1 MHALDSG
8 VGNGRLTSVQRGIS
22 MQVSVENTSALERR
36 MTIGVPAERIE
47 TEVNKRLQQTARKA
61 KIPGFRPGKVPMSVI
76 RQRYED
82 GARQEAL
89 GDLIQAT
96 FYEAVVE
103 QKLNPAGAPAVEP
116 KSFEKGKDLE
126 YVATFEVFP
135 EFTVAGFDT
144 IAVERLSADVVDS
157 DLDNMLEVLRKQNV
171 RFEVADRAAQNE
183 DQLNIDF
190 VGKVDGEVFAG
201 GSATATQ
208 LVLGS
213 GRMIPGFEDGL
224 VGAKAGEERVLNVT
238 FPEDYQNLELA
249 GKAAEFTV
257 TVNTVSEPKLPELN
271 EEFFKQFGIK
281 ETGIEGFR
289 TEVRKN
295 MERELRQAI
304 KSKVKNQVMD
314 GLLAANPIEV
324 PKALLENEVNRL
336 RVQAVQQ
343 FGGNIKPDQLPAE
356 LFEEQA
362 KRRVELGLIVAE
374 VVKQFDLK
382 PDDARVREMIQE
394 MASAYQEPE
403 QVVAWYYKNEQQMN
417 EVRSVVLE
425 EQVVDT
431 VLQKASVTDKSV
443 SYEEAV
449 KPVEAPKAD

>member
-1 MHALDSG
+1 
-8 VGNGRLTSVQRGIS
+8 

-36 MTIGVPAERIE
+36 MTIAVPAERVE
-47 TEVNKRLQQTARKA
+47 NEVNKRLQQTARRA
-61 KIPGFRPGKVPMSVI
+61 KVPGFRPGKVPMSVI
-76 RQRYED
+76 RQRYEAA
-82 GARQEAL
+82 AREEAFGEL
-89 GDLIQAT
+89 VQAS
-96 FYEAVVE
+96 FYEAIVE
-103 QKLNPAGAPAVEP
+103 QKLTPAGAPAVEP
-116 KSFEKGKDLE
+116 KSFEKGGDLE
-126 YVATFEVFP
+126 FVAIFEVFP
-135 EFTVAGFDT
+135 EFTVAGLES
-144 IAVERLSADVVDS
+144 INIERLSAEVADA
-157 DLDNMLEVLRKQNV
+157 DLDKMLEVLRKQNV
-171 RFEVADRAAQNE
+171 RFETVEREAQND
-183 DQLNIDF
+183 DQVTIDF
-190 VGKVDGEVFAG
+190 VGKVDGEEFQG
-201 GSATATQ
+201 GSAKGTQ

-224 VGAKAGEERVLNVT
+224 VGAKAGEERVVNVT
-238 FPEDYQNLELA
+238 FPEDYQNLDLA
-249 GKAAEFTV
+249 SKAAEFTI
-257 TVNTVSEPKLPELN
+257 TVNAVAAPQLPELN
-271 EEFFKQFGIK
+271 EEFFAQFGIK
-281 ETGIEGFR
+281 ESSLEGFR

-304 KSKVKNQVMD
+304 KAKVKTQVMD

-362 KRRVELGLIVAE
+362 KRRVVLGLIVAE
-374 VVKQFDLK
+374 VVKQFELK
-382 PDDARVREMIQE
+382 PEDTKVREMIEE

-403 QVVAWYYKNEQQMN
+403 QVIAWYYKNDEQMN

-431 VLQKASVTDKSV
+431 VLQKATVTDKSV

-449 KPVEAPKAD
+449 KPAQAPAAE

>member
-1 MHALDSG
+1 
-8 VGNGRLTSVQRGIS
+8 

-135 EFTVAGFDT
+135 EFSVAGFES
-144 IAVERLSADVVDS
+144 ISVERLSAEVAES

-171 RFEVADRAAQNE
+171 RFEVAERAAQNE

-201 GSATATQ
+201 GSATGTQ

-257 TVNTVSEPKLPELN
+257 TVNSVSEPKLPELN

-281 ETGIEGFR
+281 ETGIDGFR
-289 TEVRKN
+289 AEVRKN

-304 KSKVKNQVMD
+304 KTKVKNQVMD

-374 VVKQFDLK
+374 VVKQFELK
-382 PDDARVREMIQE
+382 PDDARVRDLIQE

>member
-1 MHALDSG
+1 
-8 VGNGRLTSVQRGIS
+8 

-47 TEVNKRLQQTARKA
+47 AEVNKRLQQTAQKA

-76 RQRYED
+76 RQRYEAD
-82 GARQEAL
+82 ARQEAL
-89 GDLIQAT
+89 GNIIQAS

-103 QKLNPAGAPAVEP
+103 QKLNPAGQPSVEP
-116 KSFEKGKDLE
+116 KVFEKGKDLE
-126 YVATFEVFP
+126 YIATFEVFP
-135 EFTVAGFDT
+135 EFEVTGLDT
-144 IAVERLSADVVDS
+144 IAVERLSAEVADA
-157 DLDNMLEVLRKQNV
+157 DLDKMLEVLRKQNT
-171 RFEVADRAAQNE
+171 RFEVTERAAQNE

-190 VGKVDGEVFAG
+190 VGKVDGEEFAG
-201 GSATATQ
+201 GSAKGTQ

-213 GRMIPGFEDGL
+213 GRMIPGFEEGL
-224 VGAKAGEERVLNVT
+224 VGAKAGEERVLTLT
-238 FPEDYQNLELA
+238 FPEDYQNLDLA
-249 GKAAEFTV
+249 GKTAEFTV
-257 TVNTVSEPKLPELN
+257 KVNTVSEPKLPELN
-271 EEFFKQFGIK
+271 EEFFAQFGIK
-281 ETGIEGFR
+281 ETGLEGFR

-324 PKALLENEVNRL
+324 PKSLLSNEVDRL

-362 KRRVELGLIVAE
+362 NRRVVLGLIVAE

-382 PDDARVREMIQE
+382 PDEDRVREMIQE

-403 QVVAWYYKNEQQMN
+403 QVVAWYYKNDAQLN

-431 VLQKASVTDKSV
+431 VLQKAKVTDKAV

-449 KPVEAPKAD
+449 KPVEAPQAD

>member
-1 MHALDSG
+1 
-8 VGNGRLTSVQRGIS
+8 

-47 TEVNKRLQQTARKA
+47 AEVNKRLQQTAQKA

-76 RQRYED
+76 RQRYEAD
-82 GARQEAL
+82 ARQEAL
-89 GDLIQAT
+89 GNVVQSS

-103 QKLNPAGAPAVEP
+103 QKLNPAGAPSIEP
-116 KSFEKGKDLE
+116 KVFEKGKDLE

-135 EFTVAGFDT
+135 EFEVTGLDT
-144 IAVERLSADVVDS
+144 IAIERLSAEVADA
-157 DLDNMLEVLRKQNV
+157 DLDKMLDVLRKQNT
-171 RFEVADRAAQNE
+171 RFEVTDRAAQND

-201 GSATATQ
+201 GSATGTQ

-213 GRMIPGFEDGL
+213 GRMIPGFEEGL
-224 VGAKAGEERVLNVT
+224 VGAKAGEERVLKLT
-238 FPEDYQNLELA
+238 FPADYQNLDLA
-249 GKAAEFTV
+249 GKEAEFTV

-271 EEFFKQFGIK
+271 EEFFAQFGIK
-281 ETGIEGFR
+281 ETGLEGFR
-289 TEVRKN
+289 AEVRKN

-324 PKALLENEVNRL
+324 PKSLLANEVDRL

-362 KRRVELGLIVAE
+362 NRRVVLGLIVAE

-382 PDDARVREMIQE
+382 PDEDRVREMIQE

-431 VLQKASVTDKSV
+431 VLQKAKVTDKAV

-449 KPVEAPKAD
+449 KPAEAAQAD

>member
-1 MHALDSG
+1 
-8 VGNGRLTSVQRGIS
+8 

-47 TEVNKRLQQTARKA
+47 AEVNKRLQQTARNA

-76 RQRYED
+76 RQRYEAD
-82 GARQEAL
+82 ARQEAL
-89 GDLIQAT
+89 GNVIQAS

-116 KSFEKGKDLE
+116 KVFEKGKDLE
-126 YVATFEVFP
+126 YIATFEVFP
-135 EFTVAGFDT
+135 EFEVGAFDS
-144 IAVERLSADVVDS
+144 IEVERLSADVADS

-171 RFEVADRAAQNE
+171 RYEQVERAAQTE

-190 VGKVDGEVFAG
+190 VGKIEGEAFSG
-201 GSATATQ
+201 GSASGTQ

-224 VGAKAGEERVLNVT
+224 VGAKAGEEKVLNLN

-257 TVNTVSEPKLPELN
+257 TVNSVSEAKLPELN
-271 EEFFKQFGIK
+271 EEFFGQFGIK
-281 ETGIEGFR
+281 ETGLDGFR
-289 TEVRKN
+289 DEVRKN

-304 KSKVKNQVMD
+304 KAKIKNQVMD
-314 GLLAANPIEV
+314 GLVSTNPIEV
-324 PKALLENEVNRL
+324 PKALLDNEVDRL

-356 LFEEQA
+356 LFTEQA
-362 KRRVELGLIVAE
+362 KRRVVLGLIVAE
-374 VVKQFDLK
+374 VVKQNELK
-382 PDDARVREMIQE
+382 PDEARVRELIQE

-403 QVVAWYYKNEQQMN
+403 QVVSWYYKNDEQLN

-431 VLQKASVTDKSV
+431 VLQKAKVTDKAV

-449 KPVEAPKAD
+449 KPAEAAQAD

>member
-1 MHALDSG
+1 
-8 VGNGRLTSVQRGIS
+8 

-36 MTIGVPAERIE
+36 MTIAVPAERVE
-47 TEVNKRLQQTARKA
+47 NEVNKRLQQTARRA
-61 KIPGFRPGKVPMSVI
+61 KVPGFRPGKVPMSVI

-82 GARQEAL
+82 AARQEAF
-89 GDLIQAT
+89 GDLVQAS

-126 YVATFEVFP
+126 FVAIFEVFP
-135 EFTVAGFDT
+135 EFTVAGFES
-144 IAVERLSADVVDS
+144 INVERLSADVADA

-171 RFEVADRAAQNE
+171 RFEAVERAAE
-183 DQLNIDF
+183 KDDQVNIDF
-190 VGKVDGEVFAG
+190 VGKIDGEAFAG
-201 GSATATQ
+201 GSAKGTQ

-224 VGAKAGEERVLNVT
+224 VGAKAGEERVVNVT
-238 FPEDYQNLELA
+238 FPEDYQNLDLA
-249 GKAAEFTV
+249 NKAAEFTI
-257 TVNTVSEPKLPELN
+257 TVNSVSAPVLPELN
-271 EEFFKQFGIK
+271 EAFFSQFGIK
-281 ETGIEGFR
+281 ESTLEGFR

-304 KSKVKNQVMD
+304 KAKVKNQVMD
-314 GLLAANPIEV
+314 GLLAANPVDV

-343 FGGNIKPDQLPAE
+343 FGGNIKPEQLPAE

-362 KRRVELGLIVAE
+362 KRRVVLGLIVAE
-374 VVKQFDLK
+374 VVKQFELK
-382 PDDARVREMIQE
+382 PDDAKVREMIEE

-403 QVVAWYYKNEQQMN
+403 QVINWYYKNDQQLN

-431 VLQKASVTDKSV
+431 VLQKATVTDKSV

-449 KPVEAPKAD
+449 KPAQAPAEAE

>member
-1 MHALDSG
+1 
-8 VGNGRLTSVQRGIS
+8 

-36 MTIGVPAERIE
+36 MTIAVPAERVE
-47 TEVNKRLQQTARKA
+47 NEVNKRLQQTARRA
-61 KIPGFRPGKVPMSVI
+61 KVAGFRPGKVPMSVI
-76 RQRYED
+76 RQRFEAD
-82 GARQEAL
+82 ARQEAF
-89 GDLIQAT
+89 GDLVQAS
-96 FYEAVVE
+96 FYEAIVE

-126 YVATFEVFP
+126 FVAIFEVFP
-135 EFTVAGFDT
+135 EFTVSGLES
-144 IAVERLSADVVDS
+144 ISVERLSAEVADA
-157 DLDNMLEVLRKQNV
+157 DLDKMLDVLRKQNT
-171 RFEVADRAAQNE
+171 RFEAVERAAQND
-183 DQLNIDF
+183 DQVNIDF
-190 VGKVDGEVFAG
+190 VGKIDGEAFAG
-201 GSATATQ
+201 GSAKGTQ

-213 GRMIPGFEDGL
+213 GRMIPGFEEGL
-224 VGAKAGEERVLNVT
+224 VGAKAGEERVVNVT
-238 FPEDYQNLELA
+238 FPEDYQNLDLA
-249 GKAAEFTV
+249 GKAAEFTI
-257 TVNTVSEPKLPELN
+257 TVNSVSAPQLPELN
-271 EEFFKQFGIK
+271 EEFFAQFGIK
-281 ETGIEGFR
+281 ESTLEGFR
-289 TEVRKN
+289 AEVRKN

-304 KSKVKNQVMD
+304 KTKVKNQVMD

-362 KRRVELGLIVAE
+362 KRRVVLGLIVAE
-374 VVKQFDLK
+374 VVKQFELK
-382 PDDARVREMIQE
+382 PDDAKVREMIEE

-403 QVVAWYYKNEQQMN
+403 QVIAWYYKNDQQLN

-431 VLQKASVTDKSV
+431 VLQKATVTDKSV

-449 KPVEAPKAD
+449 KPAQAQADAE

>member
-1 MHALDSG
+1 
-8 VGNGRLTSVQRGIS
+8 

-47 TEVNKRLQQTARKA
+47 TEVNKRLQQTARRA
-61 KIPGFRPGKVPMSVI
+61 KVPGFRPGKVPMSVI

-82 GARQEAL
+82 SARQEAL

-116 KSFEKGKDLE
+116 KVFEKGKDLE
-126 YVATFEVFP
+126 YIATFEVFP
-135 EFTVAGFDT
+135 EFAVAGFES
-144 IAVERLSADVVDS
+144 INVERLSAEVADA
-157 DLDNMLEVLRKQNV
+157 DLDKMLEVLRKQNV
-171 RFEVADRAAQNE
+171 RFEAADRAAANE

-190 VGKVDGEVFAG
+190 VGKIDGEAFAG
-201 GSATATQ
+201 GSAQGTQ

-213 GRMIPGFEDGL
+213 GRMIPGFEEGL
-224 VGAKAGEERVLNVT
+224 VGAKAGEERVLTLT
-238 FPEDYQNLELA
+238 FPEDYQNLDLA

-257 TVNTVSEPKLPELN
+257 TVNSVAAPTLPELN
-271 EEFFKQFGIK
+271 EAFFNQFGIK
-281 ETGIEGFR
+281 ETGLEGFR

-304 KSKVKNQVMD
+304 KTKVKNQVMD

-362 KRRVELGLIVAE
+362 KRRVVLGLIVAE
-374 VVKQFDLK
+374 VVKANELK
-382 PDDARVREMIQE
+382 PDEARVREMIQE

-403 QVVAWYYKNEQQMN
+403 QVVAWYYKNDQQLN

-431 VLQKASVTDKSV
+431 VLQKASVTDKAV

-449 KPVEAPKAD
+449 KPAEAPQAD

>member
-1 MHALDSG
+1 
-8 VGNGRLTSVQRGIS
+8 
-22 MQVSVENTSALERR
+22 MQVSVESTSALERR

-47 TEVNKRLQQTARKA
+47 TEVTKRLQQTARRA
-61 KIPGFRPGKVPMSVI
+61 KVAGFRPGKVPMSVI

-82 GARQEAL
+82 AARQEAL

-96 FYEAVVE
+96 FYEAVTA
-103 QKLNPAGAPAVEP
+103 QKLNPAGSPAVEP
-116 KSFEKGKDLE
+116 KLFEKGKDLE

-135 EFTVAGFDT
+135 EFEVTGLEG
-144 IAVERLSADVVDS
+144 IAIERLQAEVADA
-157 DLDNMLEVLRKQNV
+157 DLDKMLEILRKQNT
-171 RFEVADRAAQNE
+171 RFESAARAAQDG
-183 DQLNIDF
+183 DQLTIDF

-201 GSATATQ
+201 GSAKATQ

-224 VGAKAGEERVLNVT
+224 LGAAAGEERVLNLT
-238 FPEDYQNLELA
+238 FPTDYQNLELA

-257 TVNTVSEPKLPELN
+257 NVTAVAAPTLPELN
-271 EEFFKQFGIK
+271 AEFFALFGVK
-281 ETGIEGFR
+281 EGGLDDFR
-289 TEVRKN
+289 AEVRKN
-295 MERELRQAI
+295 MQRELRQAI

-324 PKALLENEVNRL
+324 PKTLLGNEVNRL

-362 KRRVELGLIVAE
+362 RRRVVLGLIVAE
-374 VVKQFDLK
+374 VVKQFELK

-403 QVVAWYYKNEQQMN
+403 QVVAWYYKNDQQMN

-431 VLQKASVTDKSV
+431 VLSKANVTDKSV

-449 KPVEAPKAD
+449 KPVEAAPAA

>member
-1 MHALDSG
+1 
-8 VGNGRLTSVQRGIS
+8 

-82 GARQEAL
+82 GARQDAL

-103 QKLNPAGAPAVEP
+103 QKLNPAGAPSVEP
-116 KSFEKGKDLE
+116 KTFEKGKDLE
-126 YVATFEVFP
+126 YIATFEVFP
-135 EFTVAGFDT
+135 EFTVAGFDS
-144 IAVERLSADVVDS
+144 ISVERLSADVADS
-157 DLDNMLEVLRKQNV
+157 DLDNMLEILRKQNV
-171 RFEVADRAAQNE
+171 SFEVADRAAQNE

-190 VGKVDGEVFAG
+190 VGKIDGEAFAG
-201 GSATATQ
+201 GSATGTQ

-224 VGAKAGEERVLNVT
+224 VGAKAGEERVLSLT

-249 GKAAEFTV
+249 GKTAEFTV
-257 TVNTVSEPKLPELN
+257 TVNTVSAPTLPELN
-271 EEFFKQFGIK
+271 ETFFKQFGIK
-281 ETGIEGFR
+281 ETNIEGFR

-382 PDDARVREMIQE
+382 PDDTRVRELIQE

-431 VLQKASVTDKSV
+431 VLQKASVTDKAV

-449 KPVEAPKAD
+449 KPVEAPQAD

>member
-1 MHALDSG
+1 
-8 VGNGRLTSVQRGIS
+8 

-144 IAVERLSADVVDS
+144 IAVERLSADVADS

-190 VGKVDGEVFAG
+190 VGKVNGEVFAG

-281 ETGIEGFR
+281 ETGIDGFR

-324 PKALLENEVNRL
+324 PKSLLENEVNRL

>member
-1 MHALDSG
+1 
-8 VGNGRLTSVQRGIS
+8 

-103 QKLNPAGAPAVEP
+103 QKLNPAGAPSVEP
-116 KSFEKGKDLE
+116 KTFEKGKDLE

-135 EFTVAGFDT
+135 EFSVAGFESVS
-144 IAVERLSADVVDS
+144 VERLSAEVADA
-157 DLDNMLEVLRKQNV
+157 DLDNMLEILRKQNV
-171 RFEVADRAAQNE
+171 RFEVADRAAENE

-190 VGKVDGEVFAG
+190 VGKIDGEAFAG
-201 GSATATQ
+201 GSATGTQ

-213 GRMIPGFEDGL
+213 GRMIPGFEEGL
-224 VGAKAGEERVLNVT
+224 VGAKAGEERVLNLT

-249 GKAAEFTV
+249 GKTAEFTV
-257 TVNTVSEPKLPELN
+257 TVNTVSAPTLPELN
-271 EEFFKQFGIK
+271 EAFFNQFGIK

-382 PDDARVREMIQE
+382 PDEARVRELIQE

-431 VLQKASVTDKSV
+431 VLQKASVTDKAV

-449 KPVEAPKAD
+449 KPVEAPQAD

>member
-1 MHALDSG
+1 
-8 VGNGRLTSVQRGIS
+8 

-36 MTIGVPAERIE
+36 MTIAVPAERVE
-47 TEVNKRLQQTARKA
+47 NEVNKRLQQTARRA
-61 KIPGFRPGKVPMSVI
+61 KVAGFRPGKVPMSVI
-76 RQRYED
+76 RQRFEAD
-82 GARQEAL
+82 ARQEAF
-89 GDLIQAT
+89 GDLVQAS
-96 FYEAVVE
+96 FYEAIVE

-126 YVATFEVFP
+126 FVAIFEVFP
-135 EFTVAGFDT
+135 EFTVSGLDS
-144 IAVERLSADVVDS
+144 IKVERLSAEVADA
-157 DLDNMLEVLRKQNV
+157 DLDQMLDVLRKQNT
-171 RFEVADRAAQNE
+171 RFEAVERAAQND
-183 DQLNIDF
+183 DQVNIDF
-190 VGKVDGEVFAG
+190 VGKIDGEAFAG
-201 GSATATQ
+201 GSAKGTQ

-224 VGAKAGEERVLNVT
+224 VGAKAGEERVVNVT
-238 FPEDYQNLELA
+238 FPEDYQNLDLA
-249 GKAAEFTV
+249 GKAAEFTI
-257 TVNTVSEPKLPELN
+257 TVNSVSAPQLPELN
-271 EEFFKQFGIK
+271 EEFFAQFGIK
-281 ETGIEGFR
+281 ESTLEGFR

-304 KSKVKNQVMD
+304 KTKVKNQVMD

-362 KRRVELGLIVAE
+362 KRRVVLGLIVAE

-382 PDDARVREMIQE
+382 PDDAKVREMIEE

-403 QVVAWYYKNEQQMN
+403 QVIAWYYKNDQQLN

-431 VLQKASVTDKSV
+431 VLQKATVTDKSV

-449 KPVEAPKAD
+449 KPAQAQADAE

>member
-1 MHALDSG
+1 
-8 VGNGRLTSVQRGIS
+8 
-22 MQVSVENTSALERR
+22 MQVSVESTSALERR

-47 TEVNKRLQQTARKA
+47 TEVTKRLQQTARRA
-61 KIPGFRPGKVPMSVI
+61 KVPGFRPGKVPMNVI

-82 GARQEAL
+82 SARQEAL

-96 FYEAVVE
+96 FYEAIVE

-116 KSFEKGKDLE
+116 KVFEKGKDLE

-135 EFTVAGFDT
+135 EIKLAGFDG
-144 IAVERLSADVVDS
+144 IAVERLQAEVTDADV
-157 DLDNMLEVLRKQNV
+157 DNMLEILRKQNT
-171 RFEVADRAAQNE
+171 RFEAVERAAENG

-190 VGKVDGEVFAG
+190 VGKIDGEAFAG
-201 GSATATQ
+201 GSAKGTP

-213 GRMIPGFEDGL
+213 GRMIPGFEEAL
-224 VGAKAGEERVLNVT
+224 VGVKAGEERVINPT
-238 FPEDYQNLELA
+238 FPADYQNLDLA
-249 GKAAEFTV
+249 GKTAEFTV
-257 TVNTVSEPKLPELN
+257 TVNSVSAPQLPELN
-271 EEFFKQFGIK
+271 DDFFALFGVK
-281 ETGIEGFR
+281 EGGLEGFR
-289 TEVRKN
+289 AEVRKN

-304 KSKVKNQVMD
+304 KSKVKNQVME
-314 GLLAANPIEV
+314 GLLAANPVEV
-324 PKALLENEVNRL
+324 PKALIGNEVNRL

-362 KRRVELGLIVAE
+362 KRRVVLGLIVAE
-374 VVKQFDLK
+374 VVKQGELK
-382 PDDARVREMIQE
+382 ADEARVRELIEE
-394 MASAYQEPE
+394 MASAYQEPQ
-403 QVVAWYYKNEQQMN
+403 QVVAWYYKNDQQLN

-431 VLQKASVTDKSV
+431 VLQKAKVTDKAV

-449 KPVEAPKAD
+449 KPAEAPQAA

>member
-1 MHALDSG
+1 
-8 VGNGRLTSVQRGIS
+8 
-22 MQVSVENTSALERR
+22 MQVSVESTSALERR

-47 TEVNKRLQQTARKA
+47 TEVTKRLQQTARRVKV
-61 KIPGFRPGKVPMSVI
+61 PGFRPGKVPMNVI

-82 GARQEAL
+82 AARQEAL

-96 FYEAVVE
+96 FYEAIVE

-116 KSFEKGKDLE
+116 KVFEKGKDLE

-135 EFTVAGFDT
+135 EIKLAGFDG
-144 IAVERLSADVVDS
+144 IAIERLQADVTDA
-157 DLDNMLEVLRKQNV
+157 DLDNMLEILRKQNT
-171 RFEVADRAAQNE
+171 RFEAVERAAENG

-190 VGKVDGEVFAG
+190 VGKIDGEAFAG
-201 GSATATQ
+201 GSAKGTP

-213 GRMIPGFEDGL
+213 GRMIPGFEEAL
-224 VGAKAGEERVLNVT
+224 VGVKAGEERVINPT
-238 FPEDYQNLELA
+238 FPADYQNLDLA
-249 GKAAEFTV
+249 GKTAEFTV
-257 TVNTVSEPKLPELN
+257 TVNSVSAPQLPELN
-271 EEFFKQFGIK
+271 DDFFALFGIK
-281 ETGIEGFR
+281 EGGLEGFR

-304 KSKVKNQVMD
+304 KSKVKSQVME
-314 GLLAANPIEV
+314 GLLAANPVEV
-324 PKALLENEVNRL
+324 PKALIGNEVNRL

-362 KRRVELGLIVAE
+362 KRRVVLGLIVAE
-374 VVKQFDLK
+374 VVKQGELK
-382 PDDARVREMIQE
+382 ADEARVRELIEE
-394 MASAYQEPE
+394 MASAYQEPQ
-403 QVVAWYYKNEQQMN
+403 QVVAWYYKNDQQLN

-431 VLQKASVTDKSV
+431 VLQKAKVTDKAV

-449 KPVEAPKAD
+449 KPAEAPQAA

>member
-1 MHALDSG
+1 
-8 VGNGRLTSVQRGIS
+8 

-47 TEVNKRLQQTARKA
+47 TEVNKRLQQTARRA
-61 KIPGFRPGKVPMSVI
+61 KVPGFRPGKVPMSVI

-82 GARQEAL
+82 AARQEAL

-116 KSFEKGKDLE
+116 KVFEKGKDLE

-135 EFTVAGFDT
+135 EFTVAGFDS
-144 IAVERLSADVVDS
+144 IAVERLSADVTDA
-157 DLDNMLEVLRKQNV
+157 DLDNMLEVLRKQNT
-171 RFEVADRAAQNE
+171 RFEVAERAAQNE

-190 VGKVDGEVFAG
+190 VGKIDGEAFAG
-201 GSATATQ
+201 GSAQGTQ

-213 GRMIPGFEDGL
+213 GRMIPGFEEGL
-224 VGAKAGEERVLNVT
+224 VGAKAGEERVLNLT
-238 FPEDYQNLELA
+238 FPEDYQNLDLA
-249 GKAAEFTV
+249 GKTAEFTV
-257 TVNTVSEPKLPELN
+257 TVNSVSEPKLPELT
-271 EEFFKQFGIK
+271 EEFFAQFGIK
-281 ETGIEGFR
+281 ETGLEGFR

-304 KSKVKNQVMD
+304 KTKVKNQVMD
-314 GLLAANPIEV
+314 GLLAANPVEV

-343 FGGNIKPDQLPAE
+343 FGGNIKPEQLPAE

-362 KRRVELGLIVAE
+362 KRRVVLGLIVAE
-374 VVKQFDLK
+374 VVKQNELK
-382 PDDARVREMIQE
+382 PDEDRVRELIQE

-403 QVVAWYYKNEQQMN
+403 QVVAWYYKNDQQLN

-431 VLQKASVTDKSV
+431 VLQKATVTDKSV

-449 KPVEAPKAD
+449 KPAQAPADAE

>member
-1 MHALDSG
+1 
-8 VGNGRLTSVQRGIS
+8 

-36 MTIGVPAERIE
+36 MTIAVPAERVE
-47 TEVNKRLQQTARKA
+47 TEVNKRLQQTARRA
-61 KIPGFRPGKVPMSVI
+61 KVPGFRPGKVPMSVI

-82 GARQEAL
+82 AARQEAF
-89 GDLIQAT
+89 GDLVQAS

-126 YVATFEVFP
+126 YIATFEVFP
-135 EFTVAGFDT
+135 EFTVAGFDS
-144 IAVERLSADVVDS
+144 IAVERLSAEVADA
-157 DLDNMLEVLRKQNV
+157 DLDNMLEVLRKQNI
-171 RFEVADRAAQNE
+171 RFEAVDRAAQNE

-201 GSATATQ
+201 GSAKGTQ

-213 GRMIPGFEDGL
+213 GRMIPGFEEGL
-224 VGAKAGEERVLNVT
+224 VGAKAGEERVLNLS
-238 FPEDYQNLELA
+238 FPEDYQNLDLA

-257 TVNTVSEPKLPELN
+257 TVNSVSEPKLPELN
-271 EEFFKQFGIK
+271 EEFFAQFGIK
-281 ETGIEGFR
+281 ETGIDGFR

-304 KSKVKNQVMD
+304 KTKVKNQVMD

-343 FGGNIKPDQLPAE
+343 FGGNIKPEQLPAE

-362 KRRVELGLIVAE
+362 KRRVVLGLIVAE
-374 VVKQFDLK
+374 VVKQNELK
-382 PDDARVREMIQE
+382 PDEARVREMIEE

-403 QVVAWYYKNEQQMN
+403 QVVAWYYKNDQQLN

-431 VLQKASVTDKSV
+431 VLQKATVTDKSV
-443 SYEEAV
+443 SYEEAI
-449 KPVEAPKAD
+449 KPAQAPAAD

>member
-1 MHALDSG
+1 
-8 VGNGRLTSVQRGIS
+8 
-22 MQVSVENTSALERR
+22 
-36 MTIGVPAERIE
+36 
-47 TEVNKRLQQTARKA
+47 
-61 KIPGFRPGKVPMSVI
+61 
-76 RQRYED
+76 
-82 GARQEAL
+82 
-89 GDLIQAT
+89 
-96 FYEAVVE
+96 
-103 QKLNPAGAPAVEP
+103 
-116 KSFEKGKDLE
+116 
-126 YVATFEVFP
+126 VFP
-135 EFTVAGFDT
+135 EIKVGGLEAIAIERQQAEVA
-144 IAVERLSADVVDS
+144 DS
-157 DLDNMLEVLRKQNV
+157 DVDNMLDILRKQNT
-171 RFEVADRAAQNE
+171 RFEAVERAAE
-183 DQLNIDF
+183 KDDQLNIDF
-190 VGKVDGEVFAG
+190 VGKIDGEAFAG
-201 GSATATQ
+201 GSATGTQ

-224 VGAKAGEERVLNVT
+224 VGAKAGEERVLNLT

-249 GKAAEFTV
+249 GKTAEFTV
-257 TVNTVSEPKLPELN
+257 TVNTVSAPTLPELN
-271 EEFFKQFGIK
+271 ETFFKQFGIK
-281 ETGIEGFR
+281 ETNIEGFR

-324 PKALLENEVNRL
+324 PKALLSNEVDRL

-362 KRRVELGLIVAE
+362 KRRVVLGLVVAE

-382 PDDARVREMIQE
+382 PDEDRVREMIQE

-403 QVVAWYYKNEQQMN
+403 QVVAWYYKNDQQLN

-431 VLQKASVTDKSV
+431 VLQKASVTDKAV

-449 KPVEAPKAD
+449 KPVEAPQAD

>member
-1 MHALDSG
+1 
-8 VGNGRLTSVQRGIS
+8 

-47 TEVNKRLQQTARKA
+47 AEVNKRLQQTARNA

-76 RQRYED
+76 RQRYEAD
-82 GARQEAL
+82 ARQEAL
-89 GDLIQAT
+89 GNVIQAS

-116 KSFEKGKDLE
+116 KVFEKGKDLE
-126 YVATFEVFP
+126 YIATFEVFP
-135 EFTVAGFDT
+135 EFEVGAFDT
-144 IAVERLSADVVDS
+144 IEVERLSAEVADS

-171 RFEVADRAAQNE
+171 RYEQADRAAQNE

-190 VGKVDGEVFAG
+190 VGKVEGEAFAG
-201 GSATATQ
+201 GSATGTQ

-213 GRMIPGFEDGL
+213 GRMIPGFEDAL
-224 VGAKAGEERVLNVT
+224 VGAKAGEEKVLNLT

-257 TVNTVSEPKLPELN
+257 TVNSVSEAKLPELN
-271 EEFFKQFGIK
+271 EAFFGQFGIK
-281 ETGIEGFR
+281 ETGLDGFR
-289 TEVRKN
+289 AEVRKN

-304 KSKVKNQVMD
+304 KAKIKNQVMD
-314 GLLAANPIEV
+314 GLVSTNPIEV
-324 PKALLENEVNRL
+324 PKALLDNEVDRL

-356 LFEEQA
+356 LFSEQA
-362 KRRVELGLIVAE
+362 KRRVVLGLIVAE
-374 VVKQFDLK
+374 VVKQNELK
-382 PDDARVREMIQE
+382 PDEARVRELIQE

-403 QVVAWYYKNEQQMN
+403 QVVSWYYKNEEQLN

-431 VLQKASVTDKSV
+431 VLQKAKVTDKSV

-449 KPVEAPKAD
+449 KPAETAQAE

>member
-1 MHALDSG
+1 
-8 VGNGRLTSVQRGIS
+8 

-36 MTIGVPAERIE
+36 MTIAIPAERIE
-47 TEVNKRLQQTARKA
+47 TAVNKRLQQTAQKA

-76 RQRYED
+76 RQRYEGD
-82 GARQEAL
+82 ARQEAF
-89 GDLIQAT
+89 GDLVQSS

-103 QKLNPAGAPAVEP
+103 QKLNPAGAPTIEP

-126 YVATFEVFP
+126 YVAIFEVFP
-135 EFTVAGFDT
+135 EFTVAGFES
-144 IAVERLSADVVDS
+144 IAVERLSADVADA

-171 RFEVADRAAQNE
+171 RFEATDRAAQNE

-190 VGKVDGEVFAG
+190 VGKIDGEAFAG
-201 GSATATQ
+201 GSAQGTQ

-213 GRMIPGFEDGL
+213 GRMIPGFEEGL
-224 VGAKAGEERVLNVT
+224 VGAKAGEERVLNLT
-238 FPEDYQNLELA
+238 FPEDYQNLDLA
-249 GKAAEFTV
+249 GKTAEFTV
-257 TVNTVSEPKLPELN
+257 TVNSIAEPKLPELT
-271 EEFFKQFGIK
+271 EEFFAQFGIK
-281 ETGIEGFR
+281 EATLEGFR

-304 KSKVKNQVMD
+304 KTKVKNQVMD

-343 FGGNIKPDQLPAE
+343 FGGNIKPEQLPAE

-362 KRRVELGLIVAE
+362 KRRVVLGLIVAE

-382 PDDARVREMIQE
+382 PDEARVREMIQE

-403 QVVAWYYKNEQQMN
+403 QVVAWYYKNDQQLN

-431 VLQKASVTDKSV
+431 VLQKATVTDKSV

-449 KPVEAPKAD
+449 KPVQAPAAD

>member
-1 MHALDSG
+1 
-8 VGNGRLTSVQRGIS
+8 

-47 TEVNKRLQQTARKA
+47 TEVNKRLQQTARRA
-61 KIPGFRPGKVPMSVI
+61 KVPGFRPGKVPMSVI

-82 GARQEAL
+82 AARQEAL
-89 GDLIQAT
+89 SDLIQAT

-116 KSFEKGKDLE
+116 KTFEKGKDLE

-135 EFTVAGFDT
+135 EFQVAGFDS
-144 IAVERLSADVVDS
+144 IAIERLEAEVADA
-157 DLDNMLEVLRKQNV
+157 DLDNMLEILRKQNT
-171 RFEVADRAAQNE
+171 RFETADRAAQKD
-183 DQLNIDF
+183 DQVNIDF

-201 GSATATQ
+201 GSAKGTQ
-208 LVLGS
+208 LVIGS

-224 VGAKAGEERVLNVT
+224 EGAKAGEERVLKLT
-238 FPEDYQNLELA
+238 FPADYQNLELA
-249 GKAAEFTV
+249 GKEAEFTV
-257 TVNTVSEPKLPELN
+257 TVNSVSEPKLPELN
-271 EEFFKQFGIK
+271 DDFFALFGIK
-281 ETGIEGFR
+281 EGGLEGFR
-289 TEVRKN
+289 AEVRKN

-304 KSKVKNQVMD
+304 KSKVKNQVME
-314 GLLAANPIEV
+314 GLLSANPIEV
-324 PKALLENEVNRL
+324 PKALLSNEVDRL

-362 KRRVELGLIVAE
+362 KRRVVLGLIVAE
-374 VVKQFDLK
+374 VVKQFELK
-382 PDDARVREMIQE
+382 PDEARVREMIQE

-403 QVVAWYYKNEQQMN
+403 QVVSWYYKNDQQLN

-431 VLQKASVTDKSV
+431 VLQKANVTDKQV

-449 KPVEAPKAD
+449 KPAEAPQAA

>member
-1 MHALDSG
+1 
-8 VGNGRLTSVQRGIS
+8 

-36 MTIGVPAERIE
+36 MTIAVPAERVE
-47 TEVNKRLQQTARKA
+47 NEVNKRLQQTAKRA
-61 KIPGFRPGKVPMSVI
+61 KVAGFRPGKVPMSVI
-76 RQRYED
+76 RQRFEAD
-82 GARQEAL
+82 ARQKAF
-89 GDLIQAT
+89 GDLVQAS
-96 FYEAVVE
+96 FYEAIVE

-126 YVATFEVFP
+126 FVATFEVFP
-135 EFTVAGFDT
+135 EFTVAGLES
-144 IAVERLSADVVDS
+144 INVERLSAEVADA
-157 DLDNMLEVLRKQNV
+157 DLDNMLEVLRKQNT
-171 RFEVADRAAQNE
+171 RFEAVERAAQND
-183 DQLNIDF
+183 DQVNIDF

-201 GSATATQ
+201 GSAKGTQ

-224 VGAKAGEERVLNVT
+224 VGAKAGEERVVNVT
-238 FPEDYQNLELA
+238 FPEDYQNLDLA
-249 GKAAEFTV
+249 GKAAEFTI
-257 TVNTVSEPKLPELN
+257 TVNSVAAPVLPELN
-271 EEFFKQFGIK
+271 EEFFAQFGIK
-281 ETGIEGFR
+281 ESTLEGFR
-289 TEVRKN
+289 AEVRKN

-304 KSKVKNQVMD
+304 KTKVKNQVMD

-343 FGGNIKPDQLPAE
+343 FGGNIKPEQLPAE

-362 KRRVELGLIVAE
+362 KRRVVLGLIVAE
-374 VVKQFDLK
+374 VVKQFELK
-382 PDDARVREMIQE
+382 PDDAKVREMIEE

-403 QVVAWYYKNEQQMN
+403 QVIAWYYKNDQQLN

-431 VLQKASVTDKSV
+431 VLQKATVTDKSV
-443 SYEEAV
+443 SYEDAV
-449 KPVEAPKAD
+449 KPAQAPAEAE

>member
-1 MHALDSG
+1 
-8 VGNGRLTSVQRGIS
+8 

-144 IAVERLSADVVDS
+144 IAVERLSADVADS

-171 RFEVADRAAQNE
+171 RFEVTDRAAQNE

-281 ETGIEGFR
+281 ETGIDGFR

-324 PKALLENEVNRL
+324 PKSLLENEVNRL

-356 LFEEQA
+356 LFGEQA